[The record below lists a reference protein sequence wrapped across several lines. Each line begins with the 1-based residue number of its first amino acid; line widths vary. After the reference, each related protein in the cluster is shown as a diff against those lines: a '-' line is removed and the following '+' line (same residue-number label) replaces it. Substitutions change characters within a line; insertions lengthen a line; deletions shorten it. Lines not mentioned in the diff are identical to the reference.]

1 MQRAAVP
8 AIALMNRLKYLQK
21 FLLISV
27 LFAVP
32 LVIVMS
38 QYLVNVA
45 HDIEFSAKEQLGLD
59 YNEPL
64 IDLLA
69 VTQLHDALMSAALNG
84 STLFEADIATV
95 RETISTRIAAV
106 DAVDAELGADLQ
118 VNEAW
123 AAIKATWDDLMLAL
137 PTLTAAESKTQH
149 LWLNN
154 QLLALITQ
162 VGNNSNL
169 ILDPDIDSY
178 YLMNS
183 VITTLPQTM
192 EYFSQ
197 LRSDGTA
204 ALAKG
209 ALMPSDVTRLTILS
223 GLAQSAL
230 DENIRSYAYTFA
242 ANPAI
247 EAQLAEIAAAN
258 EQNLESFLNVLN
270 TTLLT
275 ADAARQD
282 GEILTSFVA
291 ISTQALDSSFGLYS
305 AVANSLDELLE
316 KRVDGIEQ
324 GRAFVVVV
332 TLITLVATAY
342 VFAGFYLSVKQTIA
356 ALDKASERIVKNQIP
371 GDLVLQSRDELAQA
385 AVAFN
390 NVAKGLDLARREAVE
405 ATRMKDLFLATMSH
419 ELRTPLNAMIGFLHL
434 MLYSGQLDDDNTHM
448 AERSLANTNRLLTL
462 INNILDLSR
471 IATGG
476 LEIVPT
482 PLALRHIS
490 AGLFNDLKPLAQEKD
505 LRLELSV
512 DPTIPDSINHDET
525 RLSQIVINLVSNAI
539 KFTDKGTIDLM
550 FKRHDERL
558 VIQVKDTGVGIPQ
571 SKQQLIFDDFF
582 QVDSTSTRKQQGAGL
597 GLAIVKRL
605 VLLMNG
611 TINLVSDVG
620 QGSTFTVELP
630 LNLPHYEPTDRRKR
644 AEFVF
649 ADSLNAQPALDAQG
663 STSK

>member
-1 MQRAAVP
+1 MLSKFRGWLHERLQFDQIRAKLGIAFVLMFISLAIIGIFVLSNNWTINDAFAQLRTTQARLSELANDIRYYDVALTDAVRAYLLDP
-8 AIALMNRLKYLQK
+8 EDQAAYDRYFVDGAALDAALSEAQSLATSAEDRELFANIDRVNIAL
-21 FLLISV
+21 
-27 LFAVP
+27 
-32 LVIVMS
+32 
-38 QYLVNVA
+38 VA
-45 HDIEFSAKEQLGLD
+45 YEEQL
-59 YNEPL
+59 
-64 IDLLA
+64 LA
-69 VTQLHDALMSAALNG
+69 DP
-84 STLFEADIATV
+84 DIATAV
-95 RETISTRIAAV
+95 ELYRGEYGALKAEYAAYV
-106 DAVDAELGADLQ
+106 QTFVERQQQAVKAS
-118 VNEAW
+118 EALVY
-123 AAIKATWDDLMLAL
+123 ARLIQSRMLFL
-137 PTLTAAESKTQH
+137 V
-149 LWLNN
+149 
-154 QLLALITQ
+154 LALIWF
-162 VGNNSNL
+162 GILNL
-169 ILDPDIDSY
+169 VSY
-178 YLMNS
+178 YMRGG
-183 VITTLPQTM
+183 V
-192 EYFSQ
+192 
-197 LRSDGTA
+197 
-204 ALAKG
+204 K
-209 ALMPSDVTRLTILS
+209 ALMHLDSVTR
-223 GLAQSAL
+223 Q
-230 DENIRSYAYTFA
+230 FA
-242 ANPAI
+242 AGDM
-247 EAQLAEIAAAN
+247 
-258 EQNLESFLNVLN
+258 S
-270 TTLLT
+270 
-275 ADAARQD
+275 ARVP
-282 GEILTSFVA
+282 IKRK
-291 ISTQALDSSFGLYS
+291 
-305 AVANSLDELLE
+305 DELGML
-316 KRVDGIEQ
+316 
-324 GRAFVVVV
+324 
-332 TLITLVATAY
+332 ATTFNEMADHQQEY
-342 VFAGFYLSVKQTIA
+342 VKS
-356 ALDKASERIVKNQIP
+356 
-371 GDLVLQSRDELAQA
+371 
-385 AVAFN
+385 
-390 NVAKGLDLARREAVE
+390 LDLARREAEE

-448 AERSLANTNRLLTL
+448 AERSLANTNHLLTL